1 MSSNTIEYVAVQ
13 LSEKLVTKEGIVSKV
28 AELIIGDGVGKKIIF
43 TLKKALE
50 DEPNSFLYDGR
61 LYMVDKKEGK
71 QYECI
76 AIEFVRL

>member
-1 MSSNTIEYVAVQ
+1 MSNEIVEYVAVA
-13 LSEKLVTKEGIVSKV
+13 LSEKLVTKEGIVSNV
-28 AELIIGDGVGKKIIF
+28 AELVIGEGIGKKITF
-43 TLKKALE
+43 TLKKKLE

-61 LYMVDKKEGK
+61 LYMIDKKDGK